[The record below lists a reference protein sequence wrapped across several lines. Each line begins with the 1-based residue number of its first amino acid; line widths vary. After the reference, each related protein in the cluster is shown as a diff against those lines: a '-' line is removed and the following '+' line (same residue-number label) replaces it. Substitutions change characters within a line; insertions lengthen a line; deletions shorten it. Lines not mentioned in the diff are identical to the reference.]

1 MRMVRTSAGASRAA
15 GLFPRRLAAALAI
28 SALSLASPTSPAAKE
43 RKKSPEPYALI
54 AGSVFRNTGF
64 SLAGAEVVVTPVS
77 GPESRA
83 RTKKS
88 RSVSDARGEFAIR
101 VPARPMRYTV
111 SVKAPGFQAQEKAVT
126 IGGDERTDL
135 YFRLEPE

>member
-1 MRMVRTSAGASRAA
+1 MRTVRTSAGASRAA

-43 RKKSPEPYALI
+43 KKSPEPYALI

-135 YFRLEPE
+135 FFRLEPE

>member
-1 MRMVRTSAGASRAA
+1 MVRTSAGASRAA

-43 RKKSPEPYALI
+43 KKSPEPYALI

-135 YFRLEPE
+135 FFRLEPE